1 VHFLSFI
8 STRAIARPGR
18 RKRPGAEP
26 GEEEEE
32 KEEAQEVEGEVE
44 IFDRRRDAA
53 VSFISRQEQDPRRS
67 FRPRTGPSRD
77 VIVALHLSP
86 SRFPPLRCG
95 PAIFFCSTLKPGN
108 EGGEGREGRE
118 RVRKSRGN
126 GRLSIGVAKSNVAAP
141 PRKLVAEKASAIYK
155 PSLLLRLYNPVR
167 KKVLLEVP
175 FSRDKFERRTI

>member
-1 VHFLSFI
+1 MAYYRNEIIGSRRRLCSRSCVVITHVVHFPSFI
-8 STRAIARPGR
+8 SARAIARPGR
-18 RKRPGAEP
+18 RKRPGAEL

-32 KEEAQEVEGEVE
+32 KEEAEEEEEGEVE

-108 EGGEGREGRE
+108 EGGEGRERGE
-118 RVRKSRGN
+118 R
-126 GRLSIGVAKSNVAAP
+126 
-141 PRKLVAEKASAIYK
+141 EKAEGTADC
-155 PSLLLRLYNPVR
+155 R
-167 KKVLLEVP
+167 
-175 FSRDKFERRTI
+175 

>member
-1 VHFLSFI
+1 MARYPNEIIEESERRRPCSRSRVVITHVVHFPSFI
-8 STRAIARPGR
+8 SACAIARPDVESALGQRGTR
-18 RKRPGAEP
+18 RRR
-26 GEEEEE
+26 GE
-32 KEEAQEVEGEVE
+32 GGE

-108 EGGEGREGRE
+108 EGGGGGGKERRE
-118 RVRKSRGN
+118 RERKHGGTADCR
-126 GRLSIGVAKSNVAAP
+126 
-141 PRKLVAEKASAIYK
+141 
-155 PSLLLRLYNPVR
+155 
-167 KKVLLEVP
+167 
-175 FSRDKFERRTI
+175 